1 MNATEKPAGELNQ
14 RVIDLLCREIGVADT
29 LRFLG
34 QFNLGTGNYTEERNA
49 LIGHLTLEEIIAE
62 ARGIEAAQAAEGVRA
77 SR

>member
-1 MNATEKPAGELNQ
+1 MNVVEKPLAEPTCKA
-14 RVIDLLCREIGVADT
+14 IDLLCREIGVAET

-34 QFNLGTGNYTEERNA
+34 QFNLGTCNYTEERDA

-62 ARGIEAAQAAEGVRA
+62 AREIETAQAAEGVRV

>member
-1 MNATEKPAGELNQ
+1 MNATQKPVGELNQ
-14 RVIDLLCREIGVADT
+14 RVIDLLCREIGVAET

-34 QFNLGTGNYTEERNA
+34 QFNLGTGNDTEERDA

-62 ARGIEAAQAAEGVRA
+62 AREIETAQTAEGVRA

>member
-1 MNATEKPAGELNQ
+1 MSATQKPVGELNQ
-14 RVIDLLCREIGVADT
+14 RVIDLLCREIGVAET

-34 QFNLGTGNYTEERNA
+34 QFNLGTGNYTEERDA

-62 ARGIEAAQAAEGVRA
+62 AREIETAQAAEGVRV